1 MNIKDLLTFGR
12 SIGWWFIIA
21 TILLAEGCTP
31 SRVII
36 TPHRITYKFITDGR
50 GKMHKYRSFPRI
62 GSGDVA
68 VEYCVRHKRWETISA
83 RWTHHGFL
91 KFKVVRHRKDRRW

>member
-1 MNIKDLLTFGR
+1 MIHYR
-12 SIGWWFIIA
+12 IGDNDM
-21 TILLAEGCTP
+21 
-31 SRVII
+31 
-36 TPHRITYKFITDGR
+36 PHGIRRKAPRDPMVNQHKAQRRADGR